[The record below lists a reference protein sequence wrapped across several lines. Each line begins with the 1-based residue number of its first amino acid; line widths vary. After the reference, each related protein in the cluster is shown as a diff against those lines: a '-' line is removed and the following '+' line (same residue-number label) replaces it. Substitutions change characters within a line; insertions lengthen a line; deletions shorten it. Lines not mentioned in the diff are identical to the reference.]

1 MNNVGSI
8 WWDKHIIVPH
18 KASNADGSKKTCI
31 EIWSHPSVYKCILD
45 ILYLIDSYVILQSE
59 KPKDISVQTS
69 THVLNV
75 TFFLFGSKFSY
86 VKWKNHK

>member
-1 MNNVGSI
+1 M
-8 WWDKHIIVPH
+8 
-18 KASNADGSKKTCI
+18 
-31 EIWSHPSVYKCILD
+31 YKCILD

-75 TFFLFGSKFSY
+75 TFFLFGSDLVLSNERITSNEILSITLGPRSEISLHTLGGLTILLY
-86 VKWKNHK
+86 SHGLNRLH